1 MTNRPEQGL
10 VLGRGTMMVLGTVLA
25 LLLLLLASGL

>member
-1 MTNRPEQGL
+1 MDREL